1 MLPKMSAYKRD
12 FDGTKYIS
20 LLMKKKNCEKSIM
33 KSGINIAIASKR
45 DFLVRLYA
53 IKNMQKVK

>member
-1 MLPKMSAYKRD
+1 MSAYKKD

-33 KSGINIAIASKR
+33 KSGINIAIASKK

-53 IKNMQKVK
+53 MKNMQKVK

>member
-1 MLPKMSAYKRD
+1 MSAYKRD

-20 LLMKKKNCEKSIM
+20 LLMKKKNCEKNIM
-33 KSGINIAIASKR
+33 KSGINIAIASKK